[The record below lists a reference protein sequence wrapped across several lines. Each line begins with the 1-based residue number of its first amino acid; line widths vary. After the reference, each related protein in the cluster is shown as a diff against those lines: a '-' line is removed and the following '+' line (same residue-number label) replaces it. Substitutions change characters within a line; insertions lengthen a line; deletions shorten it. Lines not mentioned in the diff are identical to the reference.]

1 MQNYIKIYR
10 DVVDKTFCETL
21 IEKFESSKTQQQSWP
36 EGKPFFT
43 QINFSQSIEWK
54 TESETL
60 LNVFTDHIVKYKKH
74 FDIKENQWPKQYSL
88 EPIRMKRYLPNDS
101 DEFQHHVDI
110 DASKNV
116 SRFLVFFLYLTNN
129 EKGGTVFPSISD
141 IVSPCRQGS
150 LLMFPPAW
158 PWLHQ
163 GMKPIIQ
170 PKYIVGSYL
179 HYHGN

>member
-60 LNVFTDHIVKYKKH
+60 LNVFKLFQAVYLIFLLILDKNPATLENTSHI
-74 FDIKENQWPKQYSL
+74 I
-88 EPIRMKRYLPNDS
+88 
-101 DEFQHHVDI
+101 
-110 DASKNV
+110 
-116 SRFLVFFLYLTNN
+116 
-129 EKGGTVFPSISD
+129 
-141 IVSPCRQGS
+141 
-150 LLMFPPAW
+150 
-158 PWLHQ
+158 
-163 GMKPIIQ
+163 
-170 PKYIVGSYL
+170 
-179 HYHGN
+179 